1 MKKLVLA
8 FVLFIGLLLV
18 CIYIFIP
25 QKIEIGR
32 AEFVNSNF
40 QAVKRKLMD
49 VQLWTKWWP
58 GLENANATNSYITFR
73 QTKFHIAEEKY
84 NGYAFETA
92 NGNDSLQTI
101 LHLIPLPGKTD
112 SALIEWSGTLE
123 TSANPLSRIQQFLKA
138 KKIQC
143 DIDSL
148 LSHLASFMS
157 KQENLYGM
165 KIERVV
171 VQDTLL
177 VYEERKF
184 ATLPSTLDVYSLV
197 RVLQNKIKTAGLQ
210 ETNYPMLNILKIDS
224 TTWKAMV
231 AIPINKQFANA
242 DLSFRKMIKGYI
254 LVGEIKG
261 GQYNIQKGIE
271 EMSNF
276 VSDYS
281 KVPIAMPFESLVTDR
296 STQPD
301 SSQWI
306 TRLYFPVVL

>member
-1 MKKLVLA
+1 
-8 FVLFIGLLLV
+8 
-18 CIYIFIP
+18 
-25 QKIEIGR
+25 
-32 AEFVNSNF
+32 
-40 QAVKRKLMD
+40 
-49 VQLWTKWWP
+49 
-58 GLENANATNSYITFR
+58 
-73 QTKFHIAEEKY
+73 
-84 NGYAFETA
+84 
-92 NGNDSLQTI
+92 
-101 LHLIPLPGKTD
+101 
-112 SALIEWSGTLE
+112 
-123 TSANPLSRIQQFLKA
+123 
-138 KKIQC
+138 
-143 DIDSL
+143 
-148 LSHLASFMS
+148 MS